1 MARVVVEDVVN
12 LRERLSVVGQVLNH
26 ALARFMDPLYER
38 MVLVLTVLFCSS
50 LALMLLQVSHL
61 QGDVIASM
69 AIADAR
75 VYAEALDDLQG
86 LYSSDIVQRV
96 RFYDW
101 YNVYSWTALLL
112 VIWLGGLGLVISKLR
127 RVSEELEHRVLE
139 RTGDLRDANLEL
151 ERQMRERCRVEEE
164 LRQAHLD
171 LEQRVHDR
179 TAKLAEANTEL
190 TREIRDRQRVEED
203 MCKVNVDLL
212 QRTTQLES
220 SNKELEA
227 FSYSV
232 SHDLRA
238 PLRGIDGFSQAVLD
252 DYGDKLDDTGKQY
265 LQRVREAS
273 QRMAKLIDAMLNL
286 ARLIRAELIFELVDL
301 SAIGRSVVSNL
312 SKADPERQVEIVVA
326 DNLQTNADPDLT
338 RVVLE
343 NLLGNA
349 WKFSSHEEFARIELG
364 MTYHYSQPVFF
375 VRDNGVGFDMT
386 YADKLFGA
394 FQRLHAMSEFQGI
407 GIGLATVHRIIQRH
421 GGRIWADASVGKGA
435 TFFFTLENEGGRS

>member
-1 MARVVVEDVVN
+1 VN
-12 LRERLSVVGQVLNH
+12 LHERFSVVGQVMNH
-26 ALARFMDPLYER
+26 AIARVMDPLYER

-50 LALMLLQVSHL
+50 LALMLLQVSNL

-75 VYAEALDDLQG
+75 VYTEASDALQG

-96 RFYDW
+96 RIHDW
-101 YNVYSWTALLL
+101 YNIYSWTALLL
-112 VIWLGGLGLVISKLR
+112 VIWLGGLGLVISKFR
-127 RVSEELEHRVLE
+127 RVPEELEHRILE

-151 ERQMRERCRVEEE
+151 ERQIGERRLVEEA

-286 ARLIRAELIFELVDL
+286 AQLIRAELIFESVDL
-301 SAIGRSVVSNL
+301 SAIGRSVVSDL
-312 SKADPERQVEIVVA
+312 SKADSERQVEIVVA
-326 DNLQTNADPDLT
+326 DNLRTTADPDLT

-349 WKFSSHEEFARIELG
+349 WKFSNHEEFARIELG

-386 YADKLFGA
+386 YVDKLFGA

-407 GIGLATVHRIIQRH
+407 GIGLATVHRIILRH

>member
-1 MARVVVEDVVN
+1 MN
-12 LRERLSVVGQVLNH
+12 LHKRWSVVGQVMNH

-50 LALMLLQVSHL
+50 LALMLLQMSQL
-61 QGDVIASM
+61 QGDLIESM
-69 AIADAR
+69 AIADVR
-75 VYAEALDDLQG
+75 VYTEALDDLQG

-96 RFYDW
+96 RFHDW

-112 VIWLGGLGLVISKLR
+112 VIWLGGLALVISKLR
-127 RVSEELEHRVLE
+127 RVSEKLEHQVLE
-139 RTGDLRDANLEL
+139 RTRDFRDANLEL
-151 ERQMRERCRVEEE
+151 ERQMGERRRVEEE

-179 TAKLAEANTEL
+179 TAKLAQSNTEL
-190 TREIRDRQRVEED
+190 KREISERQRVEED
-203 MCKVNVDLL
+203 MCKLNVDLL

-286 ARLIRAELIFELVDL
+286 ARLIRAELTFESVDL
-301 SAIGRSVVSNL
+301 SAIGRSVVSDL
-312 SKADPERQVEIVVA
+312 SKVDPDGQVDIVVA
-326 DNLQTNADPDLT
+326 DNLRTTADPDLT

-349 WKFSSHEEFARIELG
+349 WKFSRQEEFARIELG

-394 FQRLHAMSEFQGI
+394 FQRLHAMSEFPGI

-435 TFFFTLENEGGRS
+435 TFFFTLENEGGRA

>member
-1 MARVVVEDVVN
+1 MN
-12 LRERLSVVGQVLNH
+12 LREQLSAVGKFMNH

-38 MVLVLTVLFCSS
+38 MILVLTVLFCSS
-50 LALMLLQVSHL
+50 LALMLLQVSQL
-61 QGDVIASM
+61 QGDLIQSM
-69 AIADAR
+69 AIADAN
-75 VYAEALDDLQG
+75 VYTTALDNLQG
-86 LYSSDIVQRV
+86 LYSSDIVQQV
-96 RFYDW
+96 RFHDW
-101 YNVYSWTALLL
+101 YNVYTLTALLL

-127 RVSEELEHRVLE
+127 RASEELEHRVLE
-139 RTGDLRDANLEL
+139 RTADLRDANLEL
-151 ERQMRERCRVEEE
+151 ERQMGERRRVEEE

-171 LEQRVHDR
+171 LEHRVHER
-179 TAKLAEANTEL
+179 TAKLADANAEL
-190 TREIRDRQRVEED
+190 TREISERLRVEED
-203 MCKVNVDLL
+203 MTKLNTDLL
-212 QRTTQLES
+212 DRTTQLEA

-252 DYGDKLDDTGKQY
+252 DYHDILDETGRNY

-286 ARLIRAELIFELVDL
+286 ARLIRAELTFESVDL
-301 SAIGRSVVSNL
+301 SSLGRSVVADL
-312 SKADPERQVEIVVA
+312 SKADPDRQVEVIVA
-326 DNLQTNADPDLT
+326 DNLRTTADPDLT

-349 WKFSSHEEFARIELG
+349 WKFTSHEDYARIELG

-386 YADKLFGA
+386 FADKLFGA
-394 FQRLHAMSEFQGI
+394 FQRLHAVSEFQGI

-421 GGRIWADASVGKGA
+421 GSRIWADASVGKGA

>member
-1 MARVVVEDVVN
+1 MN
-12 LRERLSVVGQVLNH
+12 LRERFSVVGPAMNH
-26 ALARFMDPLYER
+26 AVARFMDPLYER

-75 VYAEALDDLQG
+75 VYTEALDDLQG

-96 RFYDW
+96 RIHDW
-101 YNVYSWTALLL
+101 YNIYSWTALLL
-112 VIWLGGLGLVISKLR
+112 VIWIGGLGLVISKFR
-127 RVSEELEHRVLE
+127 RVPEELEHRVLE

-151 ERQMRERCRVEEE
+151 ERQIGERRLVEEA

-286 ARLIRAELIFELVDL
+286 ARLIRAELIFESVDL

-312 SKADPERQVEIVVA
+312 SKADPERQVEMVVA
-326 DNLQTNADPDLT
+326 DNLRTNADPDLT

-386 YADKLFGA
+386 YIDKLFGA

-407 GIGLATVHRIIQRH
+407 GIGLATVHRIILRH

>member
-1 MARVVVEDVVN
+1 MN
-12 LRERLSVVGQVLNH
+12 LRERFSVVGQVMNH
-26 ALARFMDPLYER
+26 AIARVMDPLYER
-38 MVLVLTVLFCSS
+38 MVLVLTVLFCSG
-50 LALMLLQVSHL
+50 LALMLLQVSHW

-75 VYAEALDDLQG
+75 LYTEASDALQG

-96 RFYDW
+96 RIHDW
-101 YNVYSWTALLL
+101 YSIYSWTALLL
-112 VIWLGGLGLVISKLR
+112 VIWLGGLGLVISKFR
-127 RVSEELEHRVLE
+127 RVAEELEHRVLE

-151 ERQMRERCRVEEE
+151 ERQIGERRLVEEA

-179 TAKLAEANTEL
+179 TAKLAQSNTEL
-190 TREIRDRQRVEED
+190 MREISERRRVEED
-203 MCKVNVDLL
+203 MCKLNMDLL

-286 ARLIRAELIFELVDL
+286 ARLIRAELIFESVDL

-326 DNLQTNADPDLT
+326 DNLRTNADPDLT

-386 YADKLFGA
+386 YAEKLFGA

-421 GGRIWADASVGKGA
+421 GGRIWADATVGKGA

>member
-1 MARVVVEDVVN
+1 VVVEDIVN
-12 LRERLSVVGQVLNH
+12 LRERFSVVGPAMNH
-26 ALARFMDPLYER
+26 AVARFMDPLYER

-75 VYAEALDDLQG
+75 VYTEALDALQG

-96 RFYDW
+96 RIHDW
-101 YNVYSWTALLL
+101 YNIYSWTALLL
-112 VIWLGGLGLVISKLR
+112 VIWIGGLGLVISKFR
-127 RVSEELEHRVLE
+127 RVPEELEHRVLE

-151 ERQMRERCRVEEE
+151 ERQIGERRLVEEA

-286 ARLIRAELIFELVDL
+286 ARLIRAELIFESVDL

-326 DNLQTNADPDLT
+326 DNLRTNADPDLT

-407 GIGLATVHRIIQRH
+407 GIGLATVHRIIVRH

>member
-1 MARVVVEDVVN
+1 MSIH
-12 LRERLSVVGQVLNH
+12 ERLSGAGQVMNH

-38 MVLVLTVLFCSS
+38 MILVLTVLFCSS
-50 LALMLLQVSHL
+50 LALMLLQVSQL
-61 QGDVIASM
+61 QGDLIQSM
-69 AIADAR
+69 AVADAQ
-75 VYAEALDDLQG
+75 VYTKALDELQG
-86 LYSSDIVQRV
+86 LYSSDLVKRV
-96 RFYDW
+96 RFHAL
-101 YNVYSWTALLL
+101 YNVYTWTALLV

-127 RVSEELEHRVLE
+127 RVSEELEHRVME
-139 RTGDLRDANLEL
+139 RTAALQEANLEL
-151 ERQMRERCRVEEE
+151 ERQMEERRRVEEE
-164 LRQAHLD
+164 LRQAHLT
-171 LEQRVHDR
+171 LERRVQER
-179 TAKLAEANTEL
+179 TAKLEEANAEL
-190 TREIRDRQRVEED
+190 TKEIRERRRVEED
-203 MCKVNVDLL
+203 MRKLNADLL
-212 QRTTQLES
+212 DRTTQLEA

-252 DYGDKLDDTGKQY
+252 DYHDKLDDKGKQY

-286 ARLIRAELIFELVDL
+286 ARLIRAELTFEPVDL
-301 SAIGRSVVSNL
+301 SDLGRSIL
-312 SKADPERQVEIVVA
+312 ADLRKADPERQVEIVVA
-326 DNLQTNADPDLT
+326 DNLRATADPNLT

-349 WKFSSHEEFARIELG
+349 WKFTSHEDYARIDLG
-364 MTYHYSQPVFF
+364 MTYHYSEPVFF

-386 YADKLFGA
+386 YVDKLFGA
-394 FQRLHAMSEFQGI
+394 FQRLHAVSEFQGI

-421 GGRIWADASVGKGA
+421 GGRIWAEASVGKGA

>member
-1 MARVVVEDVVN
+1 MVVEDIVN
-12 LRERLSVVGQVLNH
+12 LRERFSVVGPAMNH
-26 ALARFMDPLYER
+26 AVARFMDPLYER

-75 VYAEALDDLQG
+75 VYTEALDDLQG

-96 RFYDW
+96 RIHDW
-101 YNVYSWTALLL
+101 YNIYSWTALLL
-112 VIWLGGLGLVISKLR
+112 VIWIGGLGLVISKFR
-127 RVSEELEHRVLE
+127 RVPEELEHRVLE

-151 ERQMRERCRVEEE
+151 ERQIGERRLVEEA

-286 ARLIRAELIFELVDL
+286 ARLIRAELIFESVDL

-326 DNLQTNADPDLT
+326 DNLRTNADPDLT

-407 GIGLATVHRIIQRH
+407 GIGLATVHRIILRH

>member
-1 MARVVVEDVVN
+1 MVVEDIVN
-12 LRERLSVVGQVLNH
+12 LRERFSVVGQVMNH
-26 ALARFMDPLYER
+26 AFARFMDPLYER

-75 VYAEALDDLQG
+75 VYTEALDALQG

-96 RFYDW
+96 RIHDW
-101 YNVYSWTALLL
+101 YNIYSWTALLL
-112 VIWLGGLGLVISKLR
+112 VIWLGGLGLVISKFR
-127 RVSEELEHRVLE
+127 RVPEELEHRVLE

-151 ERQMRERCRVEEE
+151 ERQIGERRLVEEA

-286 ARLIRAELIFELVDL
+286 ARLIRAELIFESVDL

-326 DNLQTNADPDLT
+326 DNLRTNADPDLT

-435 TFFFTLENEGGRS
+435 TFFFTLGNC

>member
-1 MARVVVEDVVN
+1 VSIH
-12 LRERLSVVGQVLNH
+12 ERLSGAGQVMNH

-38 MVLVLTVLFCSS
+38 MILVLTVLFCSS
-50 LALMLLQVSHL
+50 LALMLLQVSQL
-61 QGDVIASM
+61 QGDLIQSM
-69 AIADAR
+69 AVADAQ
-75 VYAEALDDLQG
+75 VYTKALDELQG
-86 LYSSDIVQRV
+86 LYSSDLVKRV
-96 RFYDW
+96 RFHAL
-101 YNVYSWTALLL
+101 YNVYTWTALLV

-127 RVSEELEHRVLE
+127 RVSEELEHRVME
-139 RTGDLRDANLEL
+139 RTAALQEANLEL
-151 ERQMRERCRVEEE
+151 ERQMEERRRVEEE
-164 LRQAHLD
+164 LRQAHLT
-171 LEQRVHDR
+171 LERRVQER
-179 TAKLAEANTEL
+179 TAKLEEANAEL
-190 TREIRDRQRVEED
+190 TKEIRERRRVEED
-203 MCKVNVDLL
+203 MRKLNADLL
-212 QRTTQLES
+212 DRTTQLEA

-252 DYGDKLDDTGKQY
+252 DYHDKLDDKGKQY

-286 ARLIRAELIFELVDL
+286 ARLIRAELTFEPVDL
-301 SAIGRSVVSNL
+301 SDLGRSIL
-312 SKADPERQVEIVVA
+312 ADLRKADPERQVEIVVA
-326 DNLQTNADPDLT
+326 DNLRATADPNLT

-349 WKFSSHEEFARIELG
+349 WKFTSHEDYARIDLG
-364 MTYHYSQPVFF
+364 MTYHYSEPVFF

-386 YADKLFGA
+386 YVDKLFGA
-394 FQRLHAMSEFQGI
+394 FQRLHAVSEFQGI

-421 GGRIWADASVGKGA
+421 GGRIWAEASVGKGA

>member
-1 MARVVVEDVVN
+1 M
-12 LRERLSVVGQVLNH
+12 NH

-50 LALMLLQVSHL
+50 LALMLLQMSQL
-61 QGDVIASM
+61 QGDLIESM
-69 AIADAR
+69 AIADVR
-75 VYAEALDDLQG
+75 VYTEALDDLQG

-96 RFYDW
+96 RFHDW

-112 VIWLGGLGLVISKLR
+112 VIWLGGLALVISKLR
-127 RVSEELEHRVLE
+127 RVSEKLEHQVLE
-139 RTGDLRDANLEL
+139 RTRDFRDANLEL
-151 ERQMRERCRVEEE
+151 ERQMGERRRVEEE

-179 TAKLAEANTEL
+179 TAKLAQSNTEL
-190 TREIRDRQRVEED
+190 KREISERQRVEED
-203 MCKVNVDLL
+203 MCKLNVDLL

-286 ARLIRAELIFELVDL
+286 ARLIRAELTFESVDL
-301 SAIGRSVVSNL
+301 SAIGRSVVSDL
-312 SKADPERQVEIVVA
+312 SKVDPDGQVDIVVA
-326 DNLQTNADPDLT
+326 DNLRTTADPDLT

-349 WKFSSHEEFARIELG
+349 WKFSRQEEFARIELG

-394 FQRLHAMSEFQGI
+394 FQRLHAMSEFPGI

-435 TFFFTLENEGGRS
+435 TFFFTLENEGGRA

>member
-1 MARVVVEDVVN
+1 VN
-12 LRERLSVVGQVLNH
+12 LRERLSVIGQVMNH

-50 LALMLLQVSHL
+50 LALMLLQVSQL
-61 QGDVIASM
+61 QGDLIKSM
-69 AIADAR
+69 AVADSQ
-75 VYAEALDDLQG
+75 VYTKALDDLQG

-96 RFYDW
+96 RFHDW

-127 RVSEELEHRVLE
+127 RVSEDLEHRVLE
-139 RTGDLRDANLEL
+139 RTGEFRDANLEL

-179 TAKLAEANTEL
+179 TAKLAQSNTEL
-190 TREIRDRQRVEED
+190 MREISERRRVEED
-203 MCKVNVDLL
+203 MCKLNVDLL

-286 ARLIRAELIFELVDL
+286 ARLIRAELTFESVDL
-301 SAIGRSVVSNL
+301 SAIGRSVVSDL

-326 DNLQTNADPDLT
+326 DNLRTNADPDLT

-349 WKFSSHEEFARIELG
+349 WKFASHEEFAKIELG

>member
-1 MARVVVEDVVN
+1 
-12 LRERLSVVGQVLNH
+12 
-26 ALARFMDPLYER
+26 
-38 MVLVLTVLFCSS
+38 
-50 LALMLLQVSHL
+50 
-61 QGDVIASM
+61 
-69 AIADAR
+69 
-75 VYAEALDDLQG
+75 
-86 LYSSDIVQRV
+86 
-96 RFYDW
+96 
-101 YNVYSWTALLL
+101 
-112 VIWLGGLGLVISKLR
+112 
-127 RVSEELEHRVLE
+127 
-139 RTGDLRDANLEL
+139 
-151 ERQMRERCRVEEE
+151 
-164 LRQAHLD
+164 
-171 LEQRVHDR
+171 
-179 TAKLAEANTEL
+179 
-190 TREIRDRQRVEED
+190 
-203 MCKVNVDLL
+203 VNVDLL

-286 ARLIRAELIFELVDL
+286 ARLIRAELIFESVDL

-326 DNLQTNADPDLT
+326 DNLRTNADPDLT

-421 GGRIWADASVGKGA
+421 GGRIWADATVGKGA
-435 TFFFTLENEGGRS
+435 TFFFTLENEGDRS

>member
-1 MARVVVEDVVN
+1 MN
-12 LRERLSVVGQVLNH
+12 LRERFSVVGQVMNQ
-26 ALARFMDPLYER
+26 AIARFMDPLYER

-75 VYAEALDDLQG
+75 VYTEALDALQG

-96 RFYDW
+96 RFHDW
-101 YNVYSWTALLL
+101 YNIYSWTALLL
-112 VIWLGGLGLVISKLR
+112 VIWVGGLALVISKFR
-127 RVSEELEHRVLE
+127 PVPEELEHRVLE

-151 ERQMRERCRVEEE
+151 ERQIGERRLVEEA

-190 TREIRDRQRVEED
+190 MREIRDRQRVEED

-220 SNKELEA
+220 FNKELEA

-286 ARLIRAELIFELVDL
+286 ARLIRAELTFESVDL
-301 SAIGRSVVSNL
+301 SAIGQSVVSDL

-326 DNLQTNADPDLT
+326 DNLRTNADPDLT

-349 WKFSSHEEFARIELG
+349 WKFASHEEFARIELG
-364 MTYHYSQPVFF
+364 LTYHYSQPVFF

-407 GIGLATVHRIIQRH
+407 GIGLATVHRIILRH

-435 TFFFTLENEGGRS
+435 TFFFTLGNC